1 MKISNKLKS
10 RQQPFCSLE
19 FFPPREREQ
28 WPAFFDIAGRL
39 RAAAPEFVSI
49 TYGAGGST
57 QDNTLEVARHLHSEL
72 GFETLVHLTCVK
84 SSREKIDAFLNSLAD
99 AGIENI
105 LALRGDPPRGES
117 YDWSGAEFRY
127 AGDLVRYVR
136 DKHPNFEVGVAAYPY
151 PHPESGSFQS
161 DRRYTQQKI
170 QAGASFVITQL
181 MFDVREYFDLVE
193 RLNSLGI
200 MVPIIPGVLPV
211 LSLESLRRTL
221 SMCGANMPG
230 KLYFQLEEAHNQGGP
245 EAVKEAGTRF
255 AVEQCRKLLEWG
267 APGVHLY
274 TLNRAE
280 TCLRIVDELRA
291 CGALPKPE

>member
-1 MKISNKLKS
+1 MRISEKIKTNA
-10 RQQPFCSLE
+10 RPFCSLE
-19 FFPPREREQ
+19 FFPPKDREQ
-28 WPAFFDIAGRL
+28 WPAFFEIAEKL
-39 RAAAPEFVSI
+39 KTVEPLFVSI

-57 QDNTLEVARHLHSEL
+57 QDNTLEVAKHLQKEV

-84 SSREKIDAFLNSLAD
+84 SSAAKIDSFLNSLAD

-105 LALRGDPPRGES
+105 LALRGDPPQGED
-117 YDWSGAEFRY
+117 YDWKSAEFHY
-127 AGDLVRYVR
+127 ASDLVSYVR
-136 DKHPNFEVGVAAYPY
+136 KHHPNFDVAVAAYPY
-151 PHPESGSFQS
+151 PHPESSSFQC
-161 DRRYTQQKI
+161 DRRFTQQKI
-170 QAGASFVITQL
+170 QAGASFAITQL

-193 RLNSLGI
+193 RLNSLEVTIPIVPGI
-200 MVPIIPGVLPV
+200 LPV

-230 KLYFQLEEAHNQGGP
+230 KLFFTLEAAHNEGGI
-245 EAVKEAGTRF
+245 EAVKEAGTQF
-255 AVEQCRKLLEWG
+255 AIEQCAKLLEWG

-291 CGALPKPE
+291 RKLL